1 MRTIY
6 NDEIDRAVGAE
17 RPKSIGARNR
27 YGEWDF
33 TVTVSPRRLRRL
45 TGARYFRRDGMD
57 IDDFADLVCRNVSG
71 VDDHDSAIEWWID
84 ISTRALDA
92 AQEAR
97 TSAVPWHLQEE
108 PEPEGWEPE
117 AA

>member
-17 RPKSIGARNR
+17 RPKSIGARNG

-108 PEPEGWEPE
+108 PEPEGWESE